1 MFICGGAF
9 SGIEDII
16 AKRTHK
22 KSIGFGVQSDD
33 EIEVGSEEL
42 ISEDLHSFGFIPELI
57 GRLPVISV
65 LKELTE
71 DDLIRVI
78 TEPKNAIVKQYQKL
92 FQFEGATLEF
102 TDDAIKEIICK
113 AKKNKTGARALRGV
127 LESVMLDVMYELP
140 DHKTKGKHFVITDK
154 IVRGEESIFSPAE
167 AA

>member
-1 MFICGGAF
+1 M
-9 SGIEDII
+9 
-16 AKRTHK
+16 T
-22 KSIGFGVQSDD
+22 
-33 EIEVGSEEL
+33 
-42 ISEDLHSFGFIPELI
+42 SEDLHSFGFIPELI

-127 LESVMLDVMYELP
+127 LESVMLDIMYELP
-140 DHKTKGKHFVITDK
+140 DRKTKGKHFVVTDK
-154 IVRGEESIFSPAE
+154 IVRGEESVFSPAE